1 MRQKDYY
8 EAYIDDYDKVVVYMS
23 KQSYDGKSDRF
34 YMKDSKDHFIE
45 LKIRSVEDTQANYT
59 KYVLGIMGELTIGEE
74 YDVYHEHARK
84 TVAEYS
90 YIVKTKRF
98 DEEFYY
104 EGNDLGTVYD
114 RRHTRFALWAPT
126 AYRVILELKRRDGE
140 VEAFEM
146 KRTEKGV
153 WRTDVAGNLHD
164 VAYTYHVR
172 VNGKWRETLDP
183 YAFAGTANSAESVIV
198 DQSNM

>member
-98 DEEFYY
+98 IMKAMIWARCMTV
-104 EGNDLGTVYD
+104 GTHALRCG
-114 RRHTRFALWAPT
+114 RRPHTA
-126 AYRVILELKRRDGE
+126 
-140 VEAFEM
+140 
-146 KRTEKGV
+146 
-153 WRTDVAGNLHD
+153 
-164 VAYTYHVR
+164 
-172 VNGKWRETLDP
+172 
-183 YAFAGTANSAESVIV
+183 
-198 DQSNM
+198 

>member
-1 MRQKDYY
+1 M
-8 EAYIDDYDKVVVYMS
+8 MS
-23 KQSYDGKSDRF
+23 
-34 YMKDSKDHFIE
+34 
-45 LKIRSVEDTQANYT
+45 
-59 KYVLGIMGELTIGEE
+59 IMSN
-74 YDVYHEHARK
+74 ARK

-114 RRHTRFALWAPT
+114 RRHTRFALWTPT

-198 DQSNM
+198 DQSNMKFKTFPLPRMNGYCDAIIYETACAILRCSLGSVFMIPVHSGASWKKTR